1 MSVNT
6 EYDKANLIDEE
17 QKNHFKSLLSE
28 GIVSVTFTK
37 VDGTTRVMKATLD
50 KKLLPVF
57 ESKRDANGD
66 EAKVTFKKSPDVVAV
81 YDVENDGWRSIRWNS
96 IQAFNLHVGEYN
108 E

>member
-17 QKNHFKSLLSE
+17 QKNHFKSLLTE

-50 KKLLPVF
+50 KKLLPAF

-66 EAKVTFKKSPDVVAV
+66 ETKVTFKKSPDVVAV

-96 IQAFNLHVGEYN
+96 IQTFNLHVGE
-108 E
+108 